1 MSDLNQKNNKLEQTA
16 MEILFAPFSV
26 TGETTLGLF
35 QAAINGFDF
44 IGQFI
49 LMFIRAMMFVFTG
62 GVRFNTLIKQ
72 MSFLGADSIF
82 IVVLCL
88 GFTGITLATI
98 LTQQIETLSYGEELL
113 GGAMVW
119 SMGKELAPVL
129 SALIIAGR
137 AGAGIASEIGTMKVT
152 DQIDALRASA
162 VPPIRY
168 LVVPRLLAC
177 LIMVPIITFF
187 AAVVGICAGYLAVHY
202 VSPLEVSYM
211 TYFESVKNFY
221 EPDIARSLL
230 KKSMMFGAIIALV
243 GCIKGFETKG
253 GASGV
258 GIAVTSS
265 VVTSMILIFLAD
277 VLITIIKL

>member
-1 MSDLNQKNNKLEQTA
+1 MPNRNQKIEQTA
-16 MEILFAPFSV
+16 KEIFFAPFTI
-26 TGETTLGLF
+26 TGEVVVGFIQML
-35 QAAINGFDF
+35 INTFDF

-49 LMFIRAMMFVFTG
+49 LMFVRAMIFIIKG
-62 GVRFNTLIKQ
+62 GVRFNTLIQQ

-82 IVVLCL
+82 IVLLCV
-88 GFTGITLATI
+88 GFTGLTLATI
-98 LTQQIETLSYGEELL
+98 LAQQIESLSYGAELL
-113 GGAMVW
+113 GGAMLW

-129 SALIIAGR
+129 AALIIAGR

-177 LIMVPIITFF
+177 IIMVPIITLF
-187 AAVVGICAGYLAVHY
+187 AAIVGVYAGYIAVHY
-202 VSPLEVSYM
+202 ISPLEVSYM

-221 EPDIARSLL
+221 EMDIARSLL
-230 KKSMMFGAIIALV
+230 KKSLMFGVIIAIV
-243 GCIKGFETKG
+243 GCIRGFETKG

-258 GIAVTSS
+258 GRAVTSS

-277 VLITIIKL
+277 VLITIVKF

>member
-1 MSDLNQKNNKLEQTA
+1 LPNRNQKIEQTA
-16 MEILFAPFSV
+16 KDIFFAPFTI
-26 TGETTLGLF
+26 TGEVTAGF
-35 QAAINGFDF
+35 VQMMINTFDF

-49 LMFIRAMMFVFTG
+49 LMFVRAMIFILKG
-62 GVRFNTLIKQ
+62 GVRLNTLIQQ

-82 IVVLCL
+82 IVVLCI
-88 GFTGITLATI
+88 GFTGMTLATI
-98 LTQQIETLSYGEELL
+98 LTQQIESLSYGEELI
-113 GGAMVW
+113 GGAMLW

-177 LIMVPIITFF
+177 IIMVPIITLF
-187 AAVVGICAGYLAVHY
+187 AAIVGVYAGYIAVHY
-202 VSPLEVSYM
+202 ISPLEVSYM

-221 EPDIARSLL
+221 EMDIARSLL
-230 KKSMMFGAIIALV
+230 KKSLIFGVIIAIV
-243 GCIKGFETKG
+243 GCVRGFETKG

-258 GIAVTSS
+258 GRAVTSS

-277 VLITIIKL
+277 VLITIVKL

>member
-1 MSDLNQKNNKLEQTA
+1 MPNRNQKIEQTA
-16 MEILFAPFSV
+16 KDIFFAPFTL
-26 TGETTLGLF
+26 TGEVTTGFVQML
-35 QAAINGFDF
+35 INTFDF

-49 LMFIRAMMFVFTG
+49 LMFVRAIIFIFTG
-62 GVRFNTLIKQ
+62 GVRFNTLIQQ

-82 IVVLCL
+82 IVVLCI
-88 GFTGITLATI
+88 GFTGMTLATI
-98 LTQQIETLSYGEELL
+98 LTQQIESLSYGEELI
-113 GGAMVW
+113 GGAMLW

-177 LIMVPIITFF
+177 IIMVPIITLF
-187 AAVVGICAGYLAVHY
+187 AAIAGVYAGYIAVHY
-202 VSPLEVSYM
+202 ISPLEVSYM

-221 EPDIARSLL
+221 EMDIARSLL
-230 KKSMMFGAIIALV
+230 KKSLMFGVIIAIV
-243 GCIKGFETKG
+243 GCIRGFETKG

-258 GIAVTSS
+258 GRAVTSS

-277 VLITIIKL
+277 VLITIVKF

>member
-1 MSDLNQKNNKLEQTA
+1 LPNRNQKIEQTA
-16 MEILFAPFSV
+16 KDIFFAPFTL
-26 TGETTLGLF
+26 TGEVFAGFVQML
-35 QAAINGFDF
+35 INTFDF

-49 LMFIRAMMFVFTG
+49 LMFVRAMIFILKG
-62 GVRFNTLIKQ
+62 GVRLNTLIQQ

-82 IVVLCL
+82 IVVLCI
-88 GFTGITLATI
+88 GFTGMTLATI
-98 LTQQIETLSYGEELL
+98 LTQQIESLSYGEELI
-113 GGAMVW
+113 GGAMLW

-177 LIMVPIITFF
+177 LIMVPIITLF
-187 AAVVGICAGYLAVHY
+187 AAIVGVYAGYIAVHY
-202 VSPLEVSYM
+202 ISPLEISYM

-221 EPDIARSLL
+221 EMDIARSLL
-230 KKSMMFGAIIALV
+230 KKSLIFGVIIAIV
-243 GCIKGFETKG
+243 GCVRGFETKG

-258 GIAVTSS
+258 GRAVTSS

-277 VLITIIKL
+277 VLITIVKF

>member
-1 MSDLNQKNNKLEQTA
+1 MPNRNQKIEQTA
-16 MEILFAPFSV
+16 KDIFFAPFTI
-26 TGETTLGLF
+26 TGEVTAGF
-35 QAAINGFDF
+35 VQMMINTFDF

-49 LMFIRAMMFVFTG
+49 LMFVRAMIFILKG
-62 GVRFNTLIKQ
+62 GVRLNTLIQQ

-82 IVVLCL
+82 IVVLCI
-88 GFTGITLATI
+88 GFTGMTLATI
-98 LTQQIETLSYGEELL
+98 LTQQIESLSYGEELI
-113 GGAMVW
+113 GGAMLW

-177 LIMVPIITFF
+177 IIMVPIITLF
-187 AAVVGICAGYLAVHY
+187 AAIVGVYAGYIAVHY
-202 VSPLEVSYM
+202 ISPLEVSYM

-221 EPDIARSLL
+221 EMDIARSLL
-230 KKSMMFGAIIALV
+230 KKSLIFGVIIAIV
-243 GCIKGFETKG
+243 GCVRGFETKG

-258 GIAVTSS
+258 GRAVTSS

-277 VLITIIKL
+277 VLITIVKL

>member
-1 MSDLNQKNNKLEQTA
+1 MPNRNQKIEQTA
-16 MEILFAPFSV
+16 KEIFFAPFTI
-26 TGETTLGLF
+26 TGEVVVGFIQML
-35 QAAINGFDF
+35 INTFDF

-49 LMFIRAMMFVFTG
+49 LMFVRAMIFIIKG
-62 GVRFNTLIKQ
+62 GVRFNTLIQQ

-82 IVVLCL
+82 IVLLCV
-88 GFTGITLATI
+88 GFTGLTLATI
-98 LTQQIETLSYGEELL
+98 LAQQIESLSYGAELL
-113 GGAMVW
+113 GGAMLW

-129 SALIIAGR
+129 AALIIAGR

-162 VPPIRY
+162 VPHIRY

-177 LIMVPIITFF
+177 IIMVPIITLF
-187 AAVVGICAGYLAVHY
+187 AAIVGVYAGYIAVHY
-202 VSPLEVSYM
+202 ISPLEVSYM

-221 EPDIARSLL
+221 EMDIARSLL
-230 KKSMMFGAIIALV
+230 KKSLMFGVIIAIV
-243 GCIKGFETKG
+243 GCIRGFETKG

-258 GIAVTSS
+258 GRAVTSS

-277 VLITIIKL
+277 VLITIVKF